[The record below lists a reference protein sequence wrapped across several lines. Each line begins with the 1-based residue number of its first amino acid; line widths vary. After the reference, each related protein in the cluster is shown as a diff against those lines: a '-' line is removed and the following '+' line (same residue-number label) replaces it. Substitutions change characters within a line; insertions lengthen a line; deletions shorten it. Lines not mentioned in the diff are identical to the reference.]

1 MHTNIH
7 KYVYALYPF
16 VIDGSKNNTFKSWNK
31 SMNMST
37 WIMSRTS
44 LVYVHRSLSGLNL
57 ASVLELDPTAWQL
70 TIMVLTYHCR
80 FSHLIVISIVGTRL
94 DLTINLIPFKLKKSH
109 YSYSTHCITYTP
121 CHSTLHHLTR
131 ITTFEKLKNTY
142 EQYISPIHHQ

>member
-1 MHTNIH
+1 
-7 KYVYALYPF
+7 
-16 VIDGSKNNTFKSWNK
+16 
-31 SMNMST
+31 MST

-121 CHSTLHHLTR
+121 CHSALHHLTR
-131 ITTFEKLKNTY
+131 IIKLM
-142 EQYISPIHHQ
+142 ISILSSSASLGFTSISTRSSIMWGLDF